1 MFRPPPWLR
10 VALLAAI
17 LVAIAVALVFRA
29 RAHPGFFADIVV
41 AYPAVMPLIFVLL
54 HIGASL
60 VFVPRGVMA
69 IAAGALFGAAWG
81 GVWSLA
87 GAMAGAMS
95 GFGLARYVNAGLL
108 HVDDIPRFGALIRRA
123 EHGGWRL
130 VMVTRLLP
138 VLPHALVN
146 YVYGLTRVSAGDYAL
161 GSILGFLPQT
171 IAFVQLG
178 DAGAAAASGGAWVH
192 TLLWAAALVGVS
204 LVLPRLLPQR
214 WR

>member
-10 VALLAAI
+10 VALLAAT
-17 LVAIAVALVFRA
+17 LLAIAVALVFRNL
-29 RAHPGFFADIVV
+29 AHPGFFADVVV

-54 HIGASL
+54 HVGASL

-69 IAAGALFGAAWG
+69 IAAGALFGAIWG

-95 GFGLARYVNAGLL
+95 GYALARYVNADLL
-108 HVDDIPRFGALIRRA
+108 HVEDIPRVGAFIRRA
-123 EHGGWRL
+123 ERGGWRL

-138 VLPHALVN
+138 IFPHALVN
-146 YVYGLTRVSAGDYAL
+146 YAYGLTRVTARDYAL
-161 GSILGFLPQT
+161 GSMLGFLPQT
-171 IAFVQLG
+171 IALVQLG
-178 DAGAAAASGGAWVH
+178 DAGAAAASGGAWLH
-192 TLLWAAALVGVS
+192 TLVWAVLLVGVS